1 MPPFLGQGLCQGIK
15 DSYNLCWKLSGVMNN
30 IFNKEILNTYSLERK
45 GIVDFVIKGAMKQG
59 DIIGSQDWLTATL
72 RDIYLNV
79 ASYIPKLL
87 KPLKFQKPWKIK
99 NGMIDN
105 DLFPND
111 VNGVIIPH
119 PSLDIKVDNKLFDQY
134 LGNNFGI
141 LLFQNDTNVFNEIKN
156 LESAK
161 IFENNI
167 HLMTEDNKF
176 NQDKKICNWA
186 KENNIS
192 AAIIRPDQHIY
203 GCVDNVDIINN
214 IDKLITKLKGEL
226 FKH

>member
-1 MPPFLGQGLCQGIK
+1 
-15 DSYNLCWKLSGVMNN
+15 
-30 IFNKEILNTYSLERK
+30 
-45 GIVDFVIKGAMKQG
+45 
-59 DIIGSQDWLTATL
+59 
-72 RDIYLNV
+72 
-79 ASYIPKLL
+79 
-87 KPLKFQKPWKIK
+87 
-99 NGMIDN
+99 MIDN

-141 LLFQNDTNVFNEIKN
+141 LLFQDDINVFNEIKN

-161 IFENNI
+161 IFDNNI

-176 NQDKKICNWA
+176 NQDKKIFNWA

-203 GCVDNVDIINN
+203 GCVNNEDIINN

>member
-1 MPPFLGQGLCQGIK
+1 MCIR
-15 DSYNLCWKLSGVMNN
+15 DS
-30 IFNKEILNTYSLERK
+30 
-45 GIVDFVIKGAMKQG
+45 
-59 DIIGSQDWLTATL
+59 
-72 RDIYLNV
+72 
-79 ASYIPKLL
+79 
-87 KPLKFQKPWKIK
+87 
-99 NGMIDN
+99 
-105 DLFPND
+105 
-111 VNGVIIPH
+111 VIIPH

-141 LLFQNDTNVFNEIKN
+141 LLFQNDINVFNEIKN

-161 IFENNI
+161 IFDNNI

-214 IDKLITKLKGEL
+214 VDKLITKLKGEL

>member
-1 MPPFLGQGLCQGIK
+1 M
-15 DSYNLCWKLSGVMNN
+15 
-30 IFNKEILNTYSLERK
+30 
-45 GIVDFVIKGAMKQG
+45 
-59 DIIGSQDWLTATL
+59 
-72 RDIYLNV
+72 
-79 ASYIPKLL
+79 
-87 KPLKFQKPWKIK
+87 KIK
-99 NGMIDN
+99 NSSESEFFISYANFNYPIKHLAIKANILEDEIKIEN
-105 DLFPND
+105 C
-111 VNGVIIPH
+111 VISNSASDISVKGKIENLKK
-119 PSLDIKVDNKLFDQY
+119 SLDAELEISTKKVEVAKYNYLFKTITGNKLFDQY

-161 IFENNI
+161 IFDNNI

-176 NQDKKICNWA
+176 NQDKKISNWA

-203 GCVDNVDIINN
+203 GCVDDEDIVNN
-214 IDKLITKLKGEL
+214 IDKLTTKLKGEL

>member
-1 MPPFLGQGLCQGIK
+1 
-15 DSYNLCWKLSGVMNN
+15 
-30 IFNKEILNTYSLERK
+30 
-45 GIVDFVIKGAMKQG
+45 
-59 DIIGSQDWLTATL
+59 
-72 RDIYLNV
+72 
-79 ASYIPKLL
+79 
-87 KPLKFQKPWKIK
+87 
-99 NGMIDN
+99 MIDN

-141 LLFQNDTNVFNEIKN
+141 LLFQNDINVFNEIKN

>member
-1 MPPFLGQGLCQGIK
+1 M
-15 DSYNLCWKLSGVMNN
+15 
-30 IFNKEILNTYSLERK
+30 
-45 GIVDFVIKGAMKQG
+45 
-59 DIIGSQDWLTATL
+59 
-72 RDIYLNV
+72 
-79 ASYIPKLL
+79 
-87 KPLKFQKPWKIK
+87 
-99 NGMIDN
+99 
-105 DLFPND
+105 
-111 VNGVIIPH
+111 
-119 PSLDIKVDNKLFDQY
+119 
-134 LGNNFGI
+134 
-141 LLFQNDTNVFNEIKN
+141 N

>member
-1 MPPFLGQGLCQGIK
+1 
-15 DSYNLCWKLSGVMNN
+15 
-30 IFNKEILNTYSLERK
+30 
-45 GIVDFVIKGAMKQG
+45 
-59 DIIGSQDWLTATL
+59 
-72 RDIYLNV
+72 
-79 ASYIPKLL
+79 
-87 KPLKFQKPWKIK
+87 
-99 NGMIDN
+99 MIDN
-105 DLFPND
+105 YLFPND

-141 LLFQNDTNVFNEIKN
+141 LLFQHDINVFNEIKN

-161 IFENNI
+161 IFNNNI
-167 HLMTEDNKF
+167 HLMTDDNKF
-176 NQDKKICNWA
+176 NQDKKISNWA

-203 GCVDNVDIINN
+203 GCVDNENIVNN
-214 IDKLITKLKGEL
+214 IDKLTTKLKGEL

>member
-1 MPPFLGQGLCQGIK
+1 
-15 DSYNLCWKLSGVMNN
+15 
-30 IFNKEILNTYSLERK
+30 
-45 GIVDFVIKGAMKQG
+45 
-59 DIIGSQDWLTATL
+59 
-72 RDIYLNV
+72 
-79 ASYIPKLL
+79 
-87 KPLKFQKPWKIK
+87 
-99 NGMIDN
+99 MIDN

-186 KENNIS
+186 EENNIS

-203 GCVDNVDIINN
+203 GCVDDQDIVNN
-214 IDKLITKLKGEL
+214 IDKLTTKLKGEL

>member
-1 MPPFLGQGLCQGIK
+1 
-15 DSYNLCWKLSGVMNN
+15 
-30 IFNKEILNTYSLERK
+30 
-45 GIVDFVIKGAMKQG
+45 
-59 DIIGSQDWLTATL
+59 
-72 RDIYLNV
+72 
-79 ASYIPKLL
+79 
-87 KPLKFQKPWKIK
+87 
-99 NGMIDN
+99 MIDY

-141 LLFQNDTNVFNEIKN
+141 LLFQNDINVFNEIKN

-203 GCVDNVDIINN
+203 GCVNNEDINCFHA
-214 IDKLITKLKGEL
+214 KKCH
-226 FKH
+226 F